1 MMEYTFENVPILL
14 YSAFLFTIIL
24 FPITSA
30 IVADK
35 IKETIYVLKSNQ
47 NLIHTI
53 KAILEVFPEG
63 VLIRSL
69 DSLTKQTVLKFAN
82 ETIKRKLFGQNS
94 DCLNWSE
101 FEVQPI
107 ESLDY
112 EKKFDFNKSMS
123 FIDFINHQEFALEDI
138 ENPTNISEQLIE
150 LRKRVQNIEE
160 SKDSESSQKSS
171 TSQLCYSVKTIKVN
185 WEDNLH
191 SYLHVFIDTSQIK
204 KLEEERAKG
213 QCQQLMFA
221 SVSHELRTPLNAFVN
236 SQQLIGYTLAD
247 LKKRCTRLPEIAD
260 KIEPLYPKFEK
271 YLKVGEVSSKLLMV
285 LVEDILD
292 YIKFSSNTFSLNI
305 EWFCLRDLLAEIE
318 FIYAFQWQEKQIEFI
333 IECDREL
340 SKVMVRSD
348 IKRVKQVLVNLISNS
363 YKFTETGSIC
373 VKVRFVHR
381 NNSQLL
387 QFSVVDTGIGISEQ
401 DMPKLFKMFDTI
413 QKNINQLSPS
423 GSGIGLSIS
432 KKIVESLGGEIKV
445 VSVENE
451 MTNFTFTI
459 QKMQVEPQ
467 LVRIDWDEIDE
478 FQVIISIYHK
488 FQIFFCNKFI
498 F

>member
-204 KLEEERAKG
+204 KLEEERPKG

-318 FIYAFQWQEKQIEFI
+318 FIYAFQ
-333 IECDREL
+333 
-340 SKVMVRSD
+340 
-348 IKRVKQVLVNLISNS
+348 
-363 YKFTETGSIC
+363 
-373 VKVRFVHR
+373 
-381 NNSQLL
+381 
-387 QFSVVDTGIGISEQ
+387 
-401 DMPKLFKMFDTI
+401 
-413 QKNINQLSPS
+413 
-423 GSGIGLSIS
+423 
-432 KKIVESLGGEIKV
+432 
-445 VSVENE
+445 
-451 MTNFTFTI
+451 
-459 QKMQVEPQ
+459 
-467 LVRIDWDEIDE
+467 
-478 FQVIISIYHK
+478 
-488 FQIFFCNKFI
+488 
-498 F
+498 

>member
-1 MMEYTFENVPILL
+1 MYLWMIEYKFDNIPIAL
-14 YSAFLFTIIL
+14 YSALFFTVIL
-24 FPITSA
+24 FPITW
-30 IVADK
+30 ILIADNFK
-35 IKETIYVLKSNQ
+35 KTVSFLNTNQ

-53 KAILEVFPEG
+53 KVILEVFPEG

-69 DSLTKQTVLKFAN
+69 DSITKQTVLKFAN
-82 ETIKRKLFGQNS
+82 ETIKRKLFGQTS
-94 DCLNWSE
+94 DSCDWNE
-101 FEVQPI
+101 FEVKPI
-107 ESLDY
+107 DSSDDDR
-112 EKKFDFNKSMS
+112 KRSFDRAMS
-123 FIDFINHQEFALEDI
+123 FVDFINQQELNLEDI
-138 ENPTNISEQLIE
+138 ENPTSISEQLIE
-150 LRKRVQNIEE
+150 LRKKVQYIEE

-171 TSQLCYSVKTIKVN
+171 TSQLCCSVKTIKVN
-185 WEDNLH
+185 WEDNRH

-204 KLEEERAKG
+204 KLEEERAKS

-247 LKKRCTRLPEIAD
+247 LKKRCTRLPEVAD

-292 YIKFSSNTFSLNI
+292 YIKFSSNTFSLNV

-318 FIYAFQWQEKQIEFI
+318 FIYAFQWQEKQIQFA
-333 IECDREL
+333 IECDSEL
-340 SKVMVRSD
+340 RTVMFRSD
-348 IKRVKQVLVNLISNS
+348 VKRVKQVLVNLISNS
-363 YKFTETGSIC
+363 YKFTETGGIC
-373 VKVRFVHR
+373 VKVRLVHR

-387 QFSVVDTGIGISEQ
+387 QFSVIDTGIGISEQ
-401 DMPKLFKMFDTI
+401 DMPKLFKMFGTI

-432 KKIVESLGGEIKV
+432 KKIVESLGGDIRV
-445 VSVENE
+445 VSVENK

-459 QKMQVEPQ
+459 QNIQVESQ
-467 LVRIDWDEIDE
+467 MMKFERDEIEE
-478 FQVIISIYHK
+478 FLVLSSFIIYLTSTSI
-488 FQIFFCNKFI
+488 
-498 F
+498 